1 MKIKKIRIK
10 AKDKF
15 FSALEKAA
23 SQLDRGKRVKPM
35 RGEYFESLDAVRNV
49 LTEKRLELWHR
60 IRDGK
65 PGSILELSKLVD
77 RDFKSVHRDVAMLV
91 AVGLVALRE
100 SKGARGNV
108 QKPVSLADT
117 LLLEVA

>member
-10 AKDKF
+10 AKNEF

-23 SQLDRGKRVKPM
+23 AQLDRGKRVKPM
-35 RGEYFESLDAVRNV
+35 RGEFFESLDAVRNV

-60 IRDGK
+60 IRDDK

-91 AVGLVALRE
+91 AVGLVELRE
-100 SKGARGNV
+100 LKGTRGNV